1 MKTLI
6 TVATTALLTA
16 LSPFASATQNFGR
29 LDNFTITLTDLDL
42 TDGITPSLTLSILT
56 LTPSAAYY
64 PDNFGVPAI
73 YKTLPGPGTASFSM
87 SVGTASGT
95 MAADGN
101 SGYASALLGNAPEHA
116 SVSAAATAY
125 WNYVLSPNTRVTLTA
140 NAAIEQYSAEGTTQ
154 SFLHANS
161 IYSTLRLDATQGT
174 KNAALSMVFDSGT
187 LTNEGNLG
195 WGVYTM
201 AKDPNPLPVP
211 EPASYI
217 MMGAGL
223 ALLGGLRKLR
233 ARRAT
238 HPA

>member
-6 TVATTALLTA
+6 TIATTALLTA
-16 LSPFASATQNFGR
+16 IAPLASATPNLGR

-64 PDNFGVPAI
+64 PNNLGLPAI
-73 YKTLPGPGTASFSM
+73 YQTLPGPGTASFSLA
-87 SVGTASGT
+87 VGAASGT
-95 MAADGN
+95 MATGGN

-140 NAAIEQYSAEGTTQ
+140 NAAVEQYSAEGTSQ

-161 IYSTLRLDATQGT
+161 IYSTLRLDSTQGSRSE
-174 KNAALSMVFDSGT
+174 ALSMVFDSGN
-187 LTNEGNLG
+187 LVNEGNLG
-195 WGVYTM
+195 WGIYTM
-201 AKDPNPLPVP
+201 AQGPNSLPVP
-211 EPASYI
+211 EPASYL

-223 ALLGGLRKLR
+223 ALLGGLRKSR
-233 ARRAT
+233 TKRTA
-238 HPA
+238 PQV